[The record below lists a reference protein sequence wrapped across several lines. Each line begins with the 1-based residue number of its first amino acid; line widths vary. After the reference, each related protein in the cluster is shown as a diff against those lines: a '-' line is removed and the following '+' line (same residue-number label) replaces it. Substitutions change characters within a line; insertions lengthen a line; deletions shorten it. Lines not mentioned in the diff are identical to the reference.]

1 MCDFDQNCRRVL
13 IYVDNCISIYM
24 VKMDIDFQNNLV
36 IKLRHKNNKES
47 STEN

>member
-1 MCDFDQNCRRVL
+1 MCDIDKNCRRVL

-24 VKMDIDFQNNLV
+24 LKMDINFQKYLA

-47 STEN
+47 LTEN